1 MSNIAAGWS
10 ASSEVEVIVKQKQ
23 FGTHGVDVSV
33 IGQGTWYLDRGD
45 RKAAV
50 AALRR
55 GIDLGMTHIDTAEM
69 YGDAELVIADAI
81 EGQRDKLF
89 LVSKVL
95 PSNASRRGTITAC
108 ERSLK
113 RLKAD
118 HLDCYLLHWRGSYPL
133 AETVAAFDELVAS
146 GKIRSWGVSNF
157 DADDLDELLAVAGRG
172 KIACNQVLYH
182 LQERAI
188 EHAVIPW
195 CEQHGVAVV
204 AYSPFGHNDF
214 PSPRSKAGELL
225 QAIADAHK
233 ASVRQVAL
241 AFLTRAPSVLA
252 IPKASRAEH
261 AADNAGAGNLKLSDS
276 EIAALDK
283 AFPRGPRPR
292 SLPML

>member
-1 MSNIAAGWS
+1 MKARP
-10 ASSEVEVIVKQKQ
+10 
-23 FGTHGVDVSV
+23 FGKSGPQVPV
-33 IGQGTWYLDRGD
+33 IGQGTWYIDRGD
-45 RKAAV
+45 RKTAV

-69 YGDAELVIADAI
+69 YGDAEPVVAEAIA
-81 EGQRDKLF
+81 GRRDDIF

-108 ERSLK
+108 ERSLA
-113 RLKAD
+113 RLKTD
-118 HLDCYLLHWRGSYPL
+118 RLDCYLLHWRGSYPL
-133 AETVAAFDELVAS
+133 AETVAAFEQLVSA

-157 DADDLDELLAVAGRG
+157 DAGDLDEMLAVAGPG

-195 CEQHGVAVV
+195 CERHGTAVV
-204 AYSPFGHNDF
+204 AYSPFGHDDF
-214 PSPRSKAGELL
+214 PSPRSKAGEVL
-225 QAIADAHK
+225 QAIAQAHDA
-233 ASVRQVAL
+233 SPRQTAL
-241 AFLTRAPSVLA
+241 SFLTRAASVFA
-252 IPKASRAEH
+252 IPKASSEAH
-261 AADNAGAGNLKLSDS
+261 AADNAAAGNLVLGDDD
-276 EIAALDK
+276 IAALDK